1 MDFKLGLNQSLKLAL
16 SMEMKLHIDILKMN
30 LEELKEFLKN
40 ESIKNPNIELVYS
53 KPLVSKGDDYEKF
66 N

>member
-30 LEELKEFLKN
+30 LKELKEFLKN
-40 ESIKNPNIELVYS
+40 ESIKNPNIELDRKSV
-53 KPLVSKGDDYEKF
+53 V
-66 N
+66 